1 MSRKCKWCGN
11 VFESG
16 YNFWYCS
23 RRCYESEQE
32 ANYRKEERAR
42 QKQMEIEAQK
52 AAEEAAIEASHR
64 EYMEHQ
70 QRIAEIESKAIRDQ
84 LFLAQTRAL
93 STYCPEC
100 NYMFERNTELEYIRY
115 CPRCGYPNPNVCYHC
130 GTPRRGKYC
139 SHCGKEVVIPLFKP
153 DTSEDFKRQEK
164 LRVLVKNKNFYKN
177 FDEKDLLP
185 IRLPDGLEALKV
197 FYQFLFDSQKEF
209 FYQDIEFDNI
219 DIDTMDDNFALN
231 YHFETVKM
239 AETLELKVNLTL
251 NKIEK
256 FDSILAEKLRSQN
269 KYEWDDTSFSDKVK
283 KRLIKE
289 YKEKYKILKANKK
302 NEHDKMLIKALDDA
316 INEFNT
322 NKDLH
327 PMMNYFRND
336 NVNAIASN
344 ETYHDRYPENKEN
357 LFEYYKKYAAFRAK
371 IKINAGKKTM
381 NGGYN
386 YSLFDEI
393 IKYERGSYK
402 KSFPGEN
409 IEFLMELG
417 NKLIKMDSSYKAE
430 VEALQN
436 KLKENAAE
444 ENESFEKEWPAY
456 KKLTKRKARKDWFA
470 FRFKN

>member
-64 EYMEHQ
+64 EYMEQ
-70 QRIAEIESKAIRDQ
+70 QSRIEMIGEEEANAEFVRLFIRMY
-84 LFLAQTRAL
+84 

-100 NYMFERNTELEYIRY
+100 NYMFERNTDLEYVRY

-139 SHCGKEVVIPLFKP
+139 SHCGKEVDIPLFKP
-153 DTSEDFKRQEK
+153 DTSEDFKRQEQ
-164 LRVLVKNKNFYKN
+164 LRVLVKDKNFYKH
-177 FDEKDLLP
+177 FKESDLLS

-197 FYQFLFDSQKEF
+197 FYQFLFDAQKEF
-209 FYQDIEFDNI
+209 FFQDFEFDNI
-219 DIDTMDDNFALN
+219 DINTDIDPDTVDDDVALN
-231 YHFETVKM
+231 YHCGTVKRV
-239 AETLELKVNLTL
+239 ETLELKVNLTL

-344 ETYHDRYPENKEN
+344 ETYHDRYVILKT
-357 LFEYYKKYAAFRAK
+357 RK
-371 IKINAGKKTM
+371 IFLNIIKNTLLSVQKLKSTQGKK
-381 NGGYN
+381 
-386 YSLFDEI
+386 L
-393 IKYERGSYK
+393 
-402 KSFPGEN
+402 
-409 IEFLMELG
+409 
-417 NKLIKMDSSYKAE
+417 
-430 VEALQN
+430 
-436 KLKENAAE
+436 
-444 ENESFEKEWPAY
+444 
-456 KKLTKRKARKDWFA
+456 
-470 FRFKN
+470 